1 MAETTELMK
10 MAAQIILAAI
20 VVFAVF
26 LLKAAVLYFHAKKR
40 PFPKE
45 TIRLLQWL
53 IKVLVYL
60 FAAASF
66 SASGARLISALLK

>member
-1 MAETTELMK
+1 MMAEHMK
-10 MAAQIILAAI
+10 MAAQGILAAI

-26 LLKAAVLYFHAKKR
+26 TVMGAALYFHVKKR
-40 PFPKE
+40 PFPRQ
-45 TIRLLQWL
+45 TIDLLKWL

-66 SASGARLISALLK
+66 SVSGARLINALLK